1 MYVPSIYQFD
11 HLEEKITFMKKYS
24 FATIVTNKE
33 GLPIATQLPFVV
45 EQRDGKLLLSAH
57 FSLANEQANYI
68 EKETSLVIFS
78 EPHAYISPSLYDKKD
93 NVPTWDYL
101 AVHAYGKAKI
111 LSKEEDKIRVL
122 EAMIAYYE
130 KAYQAQ
136 WETIS
141 ETYKQSL
148 LKGIVAFE
156 MEITELQGQKKLSQ
170 NKSAEEIQRIAN
182 HLEKSDSTTE
192 KELAQYI
199 RNNSIHSDQT

>member
-1 MYVPSIYQFD
+1 
-11 HLEEKITFMKKYS
+11 MKKYS